1 MKLPLEFDEKK
12 LVAMLCKLDSE
23 QAKAFMDAM
32 HKSEKSI
39 ELMPILEEI
48 IHGQMGDPVSRESRI
63 AG

>member
-12 LVAMLCKLDSE
+12 LVAMLCKLDSV
-23 QAKAFMDAM
+23 QAEAFMDAM
-32 HKSEKSI
+32 HKTDKSI

-48 IHGQMGDPVSRESRI
+48 IHRSMGEAVNRESRI